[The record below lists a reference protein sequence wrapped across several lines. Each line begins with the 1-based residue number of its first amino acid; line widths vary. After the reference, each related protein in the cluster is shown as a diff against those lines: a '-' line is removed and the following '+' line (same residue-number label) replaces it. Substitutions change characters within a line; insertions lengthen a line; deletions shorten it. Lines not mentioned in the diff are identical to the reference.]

1 MYVQIRMVRNCKY
14 VYVVENR
21 RRKSDGKI
29 VRKTIDKLGKLD
41 DLLKKDPLF
50 IEHLKA
56 TLKNKGEIAK
66 SEQRLYEN
74 LTIKAQEN
82 ELSAN
87 LNNGYQ
93 FIYYANEPLKRFWDA
108 YLNLHYYFK
117 YLQRKYYRDLAF
129 NIEEKVFHMMLEY
142 LIPEAFTLK
151 RSNAFFNEK
160 VDLIHERST
169 DEECKEI
176 IFNTR
181 TRFEKYIKRLDRV
194 RFPWYQTVAKEYDSL
209 CAAIK
214 TNLDK
219 DSYIAI
225 FKHILKQS
233 FLYCI
238 NHYLS
243 RTHKVSSLSV
253 IEEAIQNSKLIRI
266 IPLDKEKNE
275 TVYIKIAHKT
285 TKIMDA
291 ITLIVGMDIVD
302 NCQSERELIRKLRY
316 RKKDLDIEN
325 IENEFE
331 YDNLD
336 YELVDQ
342 SKQKEVEEESSIS
355 FVFGLRHT

>member
-50 IEHLKA
+50 IEHLKEA
-56 TLKNKGEIAK
+56 LKNKGEIAK
-66 SEQRLYEN
+66 AEQRLYEN
-74 LTIKAQEN
+74 LTIKAQDN

-160 VDLIHERST
+160 VDLILERST

-181 TRFEKYIKRLDRV
+181 TRFEKFIKRQDRV
-194 RFPWYQTVAKEYDSL
+194 RFPWYQTVAKEYDIL

-219 DSYIAI
+219 DSYIAV

-238 NHYLS
+238 NQIG
-243 RTHKVSSLSV
+243 R
-253 IEEAIQNSKLIRI
+253 
-266 IPLDKEKNE
+266 
-275 TVYIKIAHKT
+275 AH
-285 TKIMDA
+285 
-291 ITLIVGMDIVD
+291 V
-302 NCQSERELIRKLRY
+302 
-316 RKKDLDIEN
+316 
-325 IENEFE
+325 
-331 YDNLD
+331 
-336 YELVDQ
+336 
-342 SKQKEVEEESSIS
+342 
-355 FVFGLRHT
+355 